1 MPRIIGDAALLSAFA
16 PLEAYPS
23 AALAVSGGPD
33 SIALMYLA
41 ARWLTLKRRKPAS
54 IAVLTVDHG
63 LRPEAA
69 EEAAFVAARAAG
81 LGFAHATLA
90 WAGQKPKTGIQA
102 AAREARYGLMTAYAC
117 EHRIACLV
125 TAHTEDDQAE
135 TFLMR
140 LRRGSGLDG
149 LAAMAPVSERGG
161 VSIVRPLL
169 GLSKA
174 RLTAYLR
181 SLGVPFASDPSNSN
195 ASFERVRLRHAMKA
209 LAAAGIARPA
219 LALSASR
226 LGRGREALAGAAE
239 EFLQRHFR
247 VTSLGQAQIGLEP
260 FLELAP
266 EIALRVLSRA
276 LALTGGKEA
285 PPRMA
290 KVERLLNGL
299 YESWPKSPKPRHSR
313 EGACD
318 TGNEADSAA
327 SFPRRGES
335 ISDAGAS
342 SNMGPRLRGDDAG
355 AMLHAS
361 GNTGDIESRAGACN
375 DLVSAQQ
382 QFMSQR
388 ALDEASE
395 PDSAASFPRKR
406 ESISDAGA
414 SSDMGPRLRGDDGGA
429 MVHTPGI
436 SGAGKRE
443 AALGGCLVIAAAGAL
458 NFYREPGRMS
468 QAWKACQP
476 GSTFTWDGRFIL
488 TLSSDLSGNLSVAP
502 LGAAGWAICRNALKK
517 RGKTV
522 QANRLAAL
530 ATPALWQGSRL
541 LYAPALRFADAE
553 LAGAHAVPLRTQ
565 LAPRLSYFLRS
576 T

>member
-33 SIALMYLA
+33 SMALMYLA
-41 ARWLTLKRRKPAS
+41 SRWLTLKRREPAS

-69 EEAAFVAARAAG
+69 EEAAFVATRAAG
-81 LGFAHATLA
+81 LGFAHAALA

-117 EHRIACLV
+117 ERRIACLV

-149 LAAMAPVSERGG
+149 LAAMAAVSERGG
-161 VSIVRPLL
+161 VPIVRPLL

-174 RLTAYLR
+174 RLSAYLR

-195 ASFERVRLRHAMKA
+195 ATFERVRLRHAMKA

-226 LGRGREALAGAAE
+226 LGRSREALAGAAE
-239 EFLQRHFR
+239 EFLQRQFR
-247 VTSLGQAQIGLEP
+247 VTSLGQGQVGLEP

-266 EIALRVLSRA
+266 EIGLRVLSRA
-276 LALTGGKEA
+276 LALIGGKEK

-290 KVERLLNGL
+290 KVERLLNEL
-299 YESWPKSPKPRHSR
+299 W
-313 EGACD
+313 
-318 TGNEADSAA
+318 
-327 SFPRRGES
+327 
-335 ISDAGAS
+335 
-342 SNMGPRLRGDDAG
+342 
-355 AMLHAS
+355 
-361 GNTGDIESRAGACN
+361 
-375 DLVSAQQ
+375 
-382 QFMSQR
+382 
-388 ALDEASE
+388 
-395 PDSAASFPRKR
+395 
-406 ESISDAGA
+406 
-414 SSDMGPRLRGDDGGA
+414 
-429 MVHTPGI
+429 
-436 SGAGKRE
+436 AGKRE
-443 AALGGCLVIAAAGAL
+443 AALGGCLIIVAAGVL
-458 NFYREPGRMS
+458 NFYREPGRMGRAR
-468 QAWKACQP
+468 QACQP
-476 GSTFTWDGRFIL
+476 GSTFTWDNRFIL
-488 TLSSDLSGNLSVAP
+488 TLASDLSGDLSVAP
-502 LGAAGWAICRNALKK
+502 LGAGGWAICRNALKK
-517 RGKTV
+517 RGKTL

-530 ATPALWQGSRL
+530 ASPALWRGARL
-541 LYAPALRFADAE
+541 VHAPAAEFTDAE
-553 LAGAHAVPLRTQ
+553 LAGLRAVPLRTQ
-565 LAPRLSYFLRS
+565 LAPRLSYFLIS

>member
-1 MPRIIGDAALLSAFA
+1 MGEGTISQPVVQGSLLPGGEGQDEGSEVSIVRHHLGCAVPRIIGDAALLSAFA

-33 SIALMYLA
+33 SMALMYLA

-69 EEAAFVAARAAG
+69 EEAAFVATRAAG

-149 LAAMAPVSERGG
+149 LAAMAAVSERGG
-161 VSIVRPLL
+161 VPIVRPLL

-174 RLTAYLR
+174 RLSAYLR

-195 ASFERVRLRHAMKA
+195 ATFERVRLRHAMKA

-226 LGRGREALAGAAE
+226 LGRSREALAGAAE

-247 VTSLGQAQIGLEP
+247 VTNLGQAQIGLEP

-276 LALTGGKEA
+276 LALIGGKEE

-290 KVERLLNGL
+290 KVERLLNEL
-299 YESWPKSPKPRHSR
+299 CKPWPSSRNSAGIGDRSANYSRTPPRYPR
-313 EGACD
+313 EGA
-318 TGNEADSAA
+318 
-327 SFPRRGES
+327 
-335 ISDAGAS
+335 
-342 SNMGPRLRGDDAG
+342 
-355 AMLHAS
+355 
-361 GNTGDIESRAGACN
+361 
-375 DLVSAQQ
+375 
-382 QFMSQR
+382 
-388 ALDEASE
+388 
-395 PDSAASFPRKR
+395 
-406 ESISDAGA
+406 
-414 SSDMGPRLRGDDGGA
+414 
-429 MVHTPGI
+429 
-436 SGAGKRE
+436 
-443 AALGGCLVIAAAGAL
+443 
-458 NFYREPGRMS
+458 
-468 QAWKACQP
+468 
-476 GSTFTWDGRFIL
+476 
-488 TLSSDLSGNLSVAP
+488 
-502 LGAAGWAICRNALKK
+502 
-517 RGKTV
+517 
-522 QANRLAAL
+522 
-530 ATPALWQGSRL
+530 
-541 LYAPALRFADAE
+541 
-553 LAGAHAVPLRTQ
+553 
-565 LAPRLSYFLRS
+565 
-576 T
+576 